1 MKLSVSSISQV
12 ILVFALIAGYF
23 LIDFKVLQKKI
34 QGEGTYVA
42 QQEDCDL
49 RKGPCDVTIED
60 GTKLTLEVFPRD
72 IPIMERVK
80 FKVKS
85 SNTSL
90 EDLSLKIYATN
101 MNMGSF
107 LLPLEKKSDGSY
119 ETSSTLPACKVGGMK
134 WNAEV
139 QKASLFNITGAR
151 FQF

>member
-1 MKLSVSSISQV
+1 
-12 ILVFALIAGYF
+12 
-23 LIDFKVLQKKI
+23 
-34 QGEGTYVA
+34 
-42 QQEDCDL
+42 
-49 RKGPCDVTIED
+49 
-60 GTKLTLEVFPRD
+60 
-72 IPIMERVK
+72 MEKVK

-107 LLPLEKKSDGSY
+107 TLPLEKKPGGSY
-119 ETSSTLPACKVGGMK
+119 ETSSILPACKVGGMK
-134 WNAEV
+134 WNAEI